1 MPSGDKIKREIVCPR
16 RRASCTGGAGN
27 AGERPAQDRNAGI
40 GPAYK
45 PPSCTGGRSE
55 PYGGDR
61 HDHYKNCGKRH
72 AAHCPGGHLDT
83 NTAPQL
89 EAELKTSLSGITELE
104 LDFSGLEYI
113 SSAGLRVLLAAQ
125 KTMSRQGKMTIRN
138 VNETI
143 MEVFEIT
150 GFVEILTIV

>member
-1 MPSGDKIKREIVCPR
+1 MEEIAMTITKTAENGTLR
-16 RRASCTGGAGN
+16 IAL
-27 AGERPAQDRNAGI
+27 E
-40 GPAYK
+40 
-45 PPSCTGGRSE
+45 GR
-55 PYGGDR
+55 
-61 HDHYKNCGKRH
+61 
-72 AAHCPGGHLDT
+72 LDT

-150 GFVEILTIV
+150 GFVDILTIV